1 MGQLL
6 KYNSYE
12 LRDIKIGEYI
22 DSYKLVKGIRP
33 SLLALSRISELTI
46 KEIDARIAELT
57 DIR

>member
-1 MGQLL
+1 MGELL

-22 DSYKLVKGIRP
+22 DSYKLAKGIRP
-33 SLLALSRISELTI
+33 SLLAISQISELTI